1 LFGGCDRVPLGLVRG
16 FMAAILQWFE
26 LLYTQTAKKCANDGV
41 CGQTCSARTFD
52 TTPPGC
58 QPFAFSSWLRL
69 ECPPLIQNKGAA
81 AMVRAAT
88 PATVS
93 INWGRIRSGS
103 HALNQDRLPKR
114 GNL

>member
-52 TTPPGC
+52 TTPP
-58 QPFAFSSWLRL
+58 RL
-69 ECPPLIQNKGAA
+69 PTIRVLF
-81 AMVRAAT
+81 V
-88 PATVS
+88 ATVGMS
-93 INWGRIRSGS
+93 
-103 HALNQDRLPKR
+103 ATYPK
-114 GNL
+114 